1 MYKLIT
7 MGKEEGYSKTPT
19 GFEKEQK
26 DFDRTER
33 YAERELERKGLRR

>member
-1 MYKLIT
+1 M
-7 MGKEEGYSKTPT
+7 SSRRFCKTPT

-33 YAERELERKGLRR
+33 YAERELERKV